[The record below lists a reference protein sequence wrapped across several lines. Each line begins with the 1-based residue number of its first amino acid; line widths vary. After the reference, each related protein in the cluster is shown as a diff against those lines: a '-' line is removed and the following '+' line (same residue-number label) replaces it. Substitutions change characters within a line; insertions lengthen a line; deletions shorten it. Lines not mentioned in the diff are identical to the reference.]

1 VYLEY
6 ALTPNR
12 VRENPENRK
21 MGGAQPIR
29 YLVNA
34 HNTLI
39 IRGPAAVQL
48 LSGNASV
55 LGARFDTHRRIV
67 ITREKQLPVETESEA
82 DLDILLGNH
91 GEVTEVEG
99 STIPNS
105 WTTASESLTRLEQG
119 KIIVIGSSDVGKS
132 TFCTYL
138 ANSMLEE
145 GIGIR
150 ILDGD
155 IGQADIGPPTTIGSA
170 GPTRSIYS
178 LTDLKPDALL
188 FLGDTTPGR
197 VETKLIEAIQRL
209 ATIGH
214 KALTIINT
222 DGWTLGQQAVS
233 YKMRLIEIIQ
243 PDLVIGISA
252 SNELRPILESSRA
265 KCLQIHPSK
274 QVFPRTRNDR
284 RQLRTLQYRKFL
296 NGATTKTI
304 RTSAVLLKGSNGQ
317 IHLRDSKYTEYAG
330 LIAGLLDEHGLM
342 LEIGVTLNLDPEFL
356 KIYTRSTDKV
366 QEVEFGQV
374 KLTTNGVELGYL
386 DY

>member
-1 VYLEY
+1 M
-6 ALTPNR
+6 R
-12 VRENPENRK
+12 
-21 MGGAQPIR
+21 GAQSIR

-39 IRGPAAVQL
+39 IRGPASFHL
-48 LSGNASV
+48 LSGNASI
-55 LGARFDTHRRIV
+55 LGARIDTNRRIV
-67 ITREKQLPVETESEA
+67 ITREKQLPIEAESEA
-82 DLDILLGNH
+82 DLDILSGNH
-91 GEVTEVEG
+91 GRVTEVEG

-105 WTTASESLTRLEQG
+105 WTAASESLARLGQG

-138 ANSMLEE
+138 ANSMLKE

-170 GPTRSIYS
+170 SPTGPIYS
-178 LTDLKPDALL
+178 LTDLNPDALL

-197 VETKLIEAIQRL
+197 VETKLIEGIQRL
-209 ATIGH
+209 AAFGH
-214 KALTIINT
+214 GALTIINT
-222 DGWTLGQQAVS
+222 DGWALGQQAVS
-233 YKMRLIEIIQ
+233 YKIKLVEIVQ

-265 KCLQIHPSK
+265 KYLQVHPSE
-274 QVFPRTRNDR
+274 QVLPRTRSDR
-284 RQLRTLQYRKFL
+284 RQLRTFQYRKFL
-296 NGATTKTI
+296 DGATAKTI
-304 RTSAVLLKGSNGQ
+304 STRAVLLKSPNGQ
-317 IHLRDSKYTEYAG
+317 IPPRDSKYTEYAG
-330 LIAGLLDEHGLM
+330 LIAGLLDERGFM

-356 KIYTRSTDKV
+356 RIFTRSIDKV
-366 QEVEFGQV
+366 REVEFGQV
-374 KLTTNGVELGYL
+374 RLTPNGVELGYV

>member
-1 VYLEY
+1 
-6 ALTPNR
+6 
-12 VRENPENRK
+12 
-21 MGGAQPIR
+21 M
-29 YLVNA
+29 
-34 HNTLI
+34 
-39 IRGPAAVQL
+39 
-48 LSGNASV
+48 
-55 LGARFDTHRRIV
+55 

-82 DLDILLGNH
+82 DLDILSGNH

-119 KIIVIGSSDVGKS
+119 RIIVIGSSDVGKS

-138 ANSMLEE
+138 ANSMLKE
-145 GIGIR
+145 GIVIR

-170 GPTRSIYS
+170 SPTRPIYS
-178 LTDLKPDALL
+178 LTDLNPDAFL

-197 VETKLIEAIQRL
+197 VEMKLIEAIQRL
-209 ATIGH
+209 AAIGH
-214 KALTIINT
+214 EALTIINT
-222 DGWTLGQQAVS
+222 DGWTLGQQAVL

-274 QVFPRTRNDR
+274 QVLPRTRNDR

-296 NGATTKTI
+296 DGATAKTI
-304 RTSAVLLKGSNGQ
+304 RTSAVLLKGLNGQ
-317 IHLRDSKYTEYAG
+317 IPPRDSKYTEYAG

-342 LEIGVTLNLDPEFL
+342 LEIGVTLNLDSEFL

-366 QEVEFGQV
+366 REVEFGQV
-374 KLTTNGVELGYL
+374 RLTTNGVELGYL